1 MRPFLVILMFI
12 VLVTVIYALVYFAY
26 KATVGKVRALR
37 HQNNHLKAVLNDVER
52 ALVMAGPDPY
62 VQRAL
67 NFIYLNDDTDKE
79 LSA

>member
-1 MRPFLVILMFI
+1 MRPVIAMLI
-12 VLVTVIYALVYFAY
+12 VALVVVAIIFLAWTAY
-26 KATVGKVRALR
+26 AATIGHIKKLR
-37 HQNNHLKAVLNDVER
+37 HEKNHLKAVLNDVER

-79 LSA
+79 LER